1 MARKSSYAILIFQII
16 KKEKKIV
23 SLFGNQKKKKL
34 IMFLTSVQNNLK
46 KNIYDLD

>member
-23 SLFGNQKKKKL
+23 SLFGNQKKKL